1 MSTPPTEEMQRLA
14 DGLLR
19 WRGTSELGAKDV
31 AVWFKGP
38 KHVGI
43 AFVGPALS
51 LQRNALRE
59 GAFNNRYY
67 MLDIDLQRSVGLA
80 GASRAGYGREVP
92 DMQTMDEPDPYRA
105 SVLEGVEQVTKDAL
119 GGEDVIDRVDA
130 TVMPDV
136 GAPWAPKNDPTPWYS
151 AKKRRLFVTKRPE
164 WLIEVELEKG
174 THLAEQYRQ
183 TKMLGANVCLLAPKV
198 ERCGDE
204 IVGRLPERRHFD
216 FLVTHS
222 FELGHRRHTKDAEA
236 AARTIRE
243 CGGLVYPSL
252 AVSPAPATQFGSTVL
267 VVGVKTV
274 LAGLKPYR
282 GRGAWPVVVYGT
294 DTWTTTTGE
303 VMTLGSI
310 QLYEELTGNR
320 DFGIY
325 AHPHLW
331 TLGAPISS
339 GGPFGD
345 DEKMGRVLN
354 GTKQLGATLIK
365 RAKLWPRD
373 MTEEEMQ
380 AAKEQRSATAEYY
393 PIAEAKVNGV
403 LPLTCCPL
411 AVAPKDR
418 AAASQAFLYAAGFK
432 GTMIAVDVPAALL
445 KGIEEGKDSAT
456 WRYAWMVRDVV
467 LEYAE
472 QKPNQRIFAVEES

>member
-1 MSTPPTEEMQRLA
+1 
-14 DGLLR
+14 
-19 WRGTSELGAKDV
+19 
-31 AVWFKGP
+31 
-38 KHVGI
+38 
-43 AFVGPALS
+43 
-51 LQRNALRE
+51 
-59 GAFNNRYY
+59 
-67 MLDIDLQRSVGLA
+67 
-80 GASRAGYGREVP
+80 
-92 DMQTMDEPDPYRA
+92 MDEPDPYRA
-105 SVLEGVEQVTKDAL
+105 SVLEGVEQVVTDVL
-119 GGEDVIDRVDA
+119 GGDDIIERVDA

-136 GAPWAPKNDPTPWYS
+136 GAPWSPKNDPTPWYS
-151 AKKRRLFVTKRPE
+151 AKKKRLFVTKRPE

-174 THLAEQYRQ
+174 SHLAEQYHQ
-183 TKMLGANVCLLAPKV
+183 TKMLGANVCLIAPKIGK
-198 ERCGDE
+198 CGTE
-204 IVGRLPERRHFD
+204 IVGRIPQRRHSVGGFSEHWEGCQCPKCSNVFD

-222 FELGHRRHTKDAEA
+222 FELGHRRHTQDAEA

-267 VVGVKTV
+267 VVAVRTILV
-274 LAGLKPYR
+274 GLKPYR

-325 AHPHLW
+325 SHPHLW

-339 GGPFGD
+339 GGPFSD
-345 DEKMGRVLN
+345 DDKMGRVIS
-354 GTKQLGATLIK
+354 GTKQLAATLRK
-365 RAKLWPRD
+365 RAKLWPRG

-380 AAKEQRSATAEYY
+380 VAKEQRSATAEYY
-393 PIAEAKVNGV
+393 PISEAKINGV

-411 AVAPKDR
+411 ALAPKDR
-418 AAASQAFLYAAGFK
+418 AAASQTFLHAAGFK
-432 GTMIAVDVPAALL
+432 GTMIALEVPKALL
-445 KGIEEGKDSAT
+445 KGIEEGKDAAT
-456 WRYAWMVRDVV
+456 WEYAWLVRDAV

-472 QKPNQRIFAVEES
+472 QKPNERIFAVEEA